1 MSRWVARLWARI
13 ALSPRWLQRLQ
24 LAAIIS
30 AVLCLLLLG
39 VGFSQLNRV
48 RKEAESYRAAV
59 LAPPEQPELA
69 PEEALLLETVQK
81 IAAQLTSVPN
91 AQAFTISQISQR
103 AQQHGLSIA
112 GVETSEPPG
121 GSGAPSDPSGW
132 STRLLRF
139 RVNGSS
145 QQILRW
151 LQKLETAPLVITL
164 TGVQLTADSGAEK
177 GVSAVVEMEVLL
189 PPAGGGRPR

>member
-1 MSRWVARLWARI
+1 
-13 ALSPRWLQRLQ
+13 
-24 LAAIIS
+24 
-30 AVLCLLLLG
+30 
-39 VGFSQLNRV
+39 
-48 RKEAESYRAAV
+48 
-59 LAPPEQPELA
+59 
-69 PEEALLLETVQK
+69 
-81 IAAQLTSVPN
+81 LTSVPN

-151 LQKLETAPLVITL
+151 LQNLETAPLVITL
-164 TGVQLTADSGAEK
+164 TGVQLTADSGVEK

-189 PPAGGGRPR
+189 PPAGGGMPR